1 MRTINSFAIA
11 SSLALGLATPSFAAT
26 IVNGGFESPVLA
38 PGSYVQYFNSQ
49 DIGGWTALGNNVLL
63 IQTAYSEGNG
73 IGNFAAQE
81 GLNHLDIT
89 GLANPVLTNG
99 VQQSI
104 STNIGETYRLSFFV
118 GVAKGNQYYQ
128 LPSILDLSI
137 DGGARTSFT
146 NANLVDGTVTWQ
158 QFSQDFTATNLSTT
172 IAFFNGIASADNNF
186 VGLDNVQISSL
197 SQPTSVPEP
206 FTIIGTL
213 IGGSAALR
221 MRKKL
226 KAK

>member
-1 MRTINSFAIA
+1 
-11 SSLALGLATPSFAAT
+11 LL
-26 IVNGGFESPVLA
+26 
-38 PGSYVQYFNSQ
+38 
-49 DIGGWTALGNNVLL
+49 TAD
-63 IQTAYSEGNG
+63 
-73 IGNFAAQE
+73 
-81 GLNHLDIT
+81 LNH
-89 GLANPVLTNG
+89 
-99 VQQSI
+99 
-104 STNIGETYRLSFFV
+104 
-118 GVAKGNQYYQ
+118 QYYS

-226 KAK
+226 KSNSIDKI